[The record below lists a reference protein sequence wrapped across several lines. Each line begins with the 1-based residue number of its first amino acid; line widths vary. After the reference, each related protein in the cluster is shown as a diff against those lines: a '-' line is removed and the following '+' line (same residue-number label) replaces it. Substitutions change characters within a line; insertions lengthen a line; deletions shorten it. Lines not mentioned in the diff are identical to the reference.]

1 MSTFQA
7 TVTDIESEGILHIV
21 TFNMSGIRLKMMSL
35 DLDKNIKITTEVIL
49 SVKSTAV
56 ALAKELS
63 GELSYSNQIDA
74 NIKTME
80 VGKILT
86 SLRVESKGV
95 IFDSIIT
102 TPSQKRMNLALNDK
116 VTLLIKSSD
125 LSILEV
131 IVDV

>member
-56 ALAKELS
+56 AQAKELS